1 MSVTAGR
8 ASNLIGSLGG
18 LSSTLLAIA
27 QNRLAL
33 LAAELEDGRLQSLQ
47 LLAWTLSGLF
57 LFGIGW
63 CLLLLTLVLAFAGD
77 QRLLLLAGLATLH
90 LLLAGLALLLS
101 LRLSKRLPALFSSS
115 LDELGKDRAALERL
129 S

>member
-1 MSVTAGR
+1 MSVSAGR
-8 ASNLIGSLGG
+8 ASHLLGSLGG

-33 LAAELEDGRLQSLQ
+33 LAAEIEDGRLQSLQ

-57 LFGIGW
+57 LLGIGW
-63 CLLLLTLVLAFAGD
+63 CLLLLTLVLAFAAD
-77 QRLLLLAGLATLH
+77 QRLLLLGCLAGLH

-101 LRLSKRLPALFSSS
+101 LRLARRLPALFASS
-115 LDELGKDRAALERL
+115 LDELGKDRAALARL